1 VRHFSRVTTL
11 AAAAIAVVASMFAPP
26 AEGSVSV
33 SDPGHIGIR
42 LVDIPVDLLDDSR
55 AREYIIDGL
64 SPGVT
69 VHRRIELAN
78 TTTSPV
84 HLDLYSG
91 AADITHGSFTGA
103 PGAAASDLTAW
114 TTLSE
119 AGINL
124 LPKTTAVDTI
134 TIAVPKDAAPGERYG
149 VVWAQVNGKHGEGV
163 TLVNRVGVR
172 IYLWV
177 GGNNPPASDFAVD
190 TITASRLTNGGELVQ
205 ALVHNTGGRAI
216 DLTGTLTLAAV
227 HGSLTAGPYP
237 VQLGTT
243 LAPGQSGPVRVMISY
258 PLDDGPWNATLD
270 LRDGALDKSF
280 QAQIAFPRHA
290 GTAPPVTVR
299 VLVADD
305 HMTLIYVLS
314 SVLGAILLGA
324 LIFFFAARRRSRR
337 RTD

>member
-1 VRHFSRVTTL
+1 MRHFSRVTTL
-11 AAAAIAVVASMFAPP
+11 AAAAIAVVVSVFAPP
-26 AEGSVSV
+26 AEALVP
-33 SDPGHIGIR
+33 DPGHIGIR
-42 LVDIPVDLLDDSR
+42 LVDIPADLVNDSR

-69 VHRRIELAN
+69 VHRRIEVAN
-78 TTTSPV
+78 TTASPV
-84 HLDLYSG
+84 HLDLYPD
-91 AADITHGSFTGA
+91 AASIAHGSFVGA
-103 PGAAASDLTAW
+103 PGTVASDLTSW
-114 TTLSE
+114 TTLSQ
-119 AGINL
+119 AGID
-124 LPKTTAVDTI
+124 LPTNATALDTI
-134 TIAVPKDAAPGERYG
+134 TITVPKDAAPGERYG
-149 VVWAQVNGKHGEGV
+149 VVWAQVNGKSGTGV

-177 GGNNPPASDFAVD
+177 GGNNPPAPDFTVD
-190 TITASRLTNGGELVQ
+190 TVTASRPANGGEVVQ

-216 DLTGTLTLAAV
+216 DLTGTLTLAGV
-227 HGSLTAGPYP
+227 KSSLTAGPYP

-243 LAPGQSGPVRVMISY
+243 LAPGQSGTVRVMISY

-280 QAQIAFPRHA
+280 QAQITFPHNA

-305 HMTLIYVLS
+305 HMTLIYVLAS
-314 SVLGAILLGA
+314 ALGAVVLSA

-337 RTD
+337 RAD